1 MYGLTEEVRTLINSF
16 VYIPIAALVCYG
28 FLLLAFM
35 AAKKTKVIQAFIFVL
50 ISGVLWTGGSF
61 FMRMGYAPSLK
72 FWFDVSLWGLLLIT
86 YSFMLFVRDFVGS
99 KPIMLDKVWGL
110 LVLLAGFVNTF
121 TGVLVTMPTAVIDEI
136 GNVGYIY
143 DIKWPVIFLFI
154 LCGGMVI
161 EMFWLIVRCFRYDVA
176 RKKQFSAV
184 SVGII
189 SIFIGHALLLLPAF
203 RGIPIDIASG
213 LVMVLC
219 LFYALYRRRLF
230 KLTLLV
236 SKASSYAIVALLS
249 IFIFSNLII
258 PIDKFLARFVV
269 FETQQKVMLIAVAF
283 ALFSL
288 AVYYIVKKF
297 IDGVFIRDEIIRA
310 EHLKDFSVSVS
321 KTLKISE
328 IMEELVAIIE
338 NTLLVRNAYVC
349 ISSPNGKSFSMVH
362 AENPLDNFQLTL
374 SSDNP
379 IIRQLKKSRECLFM
393 EDLRR
398 FPDYRSMWEGEKRIL
413 QDLGIECF
421 VPLSEEDNLVGVVLL
436 TAKERNARFSYDDIS
451 FLESVNAIGS
461 IAIKNSSLYEK
472 AFMEARTDDL
482 TKLLNRKCFYETLEA
497 EYQNNRENS
506 LALVIFNL
514 DDFKLYNQLY
524 GNKEGDLA
532 LKRVADILKASVNSD
547 GLVARQGGK
556 EFAAILPGHD
566 MLSAKNLAQSIRN
579 KILDLNKSSPD
590 YSMKILTVSIGIS
603 AIPYTATS
611 IKELVDNAELA
622 VYKVK
627 RSGKN
632 SIALSASGLEG
643 NGESGDNEEPNR
655 QEIYS
660 EYASTIYALAAAI
673 DAKDHYTFDHSKNV
687 AYYSTEL
694 AYGVGLGED
703 TVEIIREAALLHDI
717 GKIGIA
723 ESVLNKPGP
732 LTKEEYGIMQG
743 HVESSVSIIRHLP
756 SLDYVI
762 PAVIGHHEWY
772 NGKGYPRRIA
782 GDDIPL
788 SARILCIADCFDAM
802 ISLRPYKAPNTVDY
816 AMKELIN
823 MSGRQFDPKL
833 VTVFIG
839 LLESG
844 KMIPRIR
851 EKAELKADYIEA
863 QIEGQEK
870 PLT

>member
-1 MYGLTEEVRTLINSF
+1 MCGLTGEVKTLINSF
-16 VYIPIAALVCYG
+16 VFIPITALICYG

-35 AAKKTKVIQAFIFVL
+35 AAKKTKVIQAFIFML

-72 FWFDVSLWGLLLIT
+72 FWFDVSLWGLLLLT

-99 KPIMLDKVWGL
+99 KPIALDKLWGI
-110 LVLLAGFVNTF
+110 LVLIAGLVNTF
-121 TGVLVTMPTAVIDEI
+121 TGVLVTMPTAVIDDL

-143 DIKWPVIFLFI
+143 DIKWPVIFMFI

-161 EMFWLIVRCFRYDVA
+161 EMFWLIANCFRYDVA
-176 RKKQFSAV
+176 RKKQFTAV

-189 SIFIGHALLLLPAF
+189 SIFVGHALLLLPAF

-213 LVMVLC
+213 LVMVFC

-236 SKASSYAIVALLS
+236 SKASSYAIVAILS

-258 PIDKFLARFVV
+258 PLDNFLARFVI
-269 FETQQKVMLIAVAF
+269 FEPQQKVMLIAVSF

-288 AVYYIVKKF
+288 AVYYVVKKF

-310 EHLKDFSVSVS
+310 ENLKDFSVSVS

-328 IMEELVAIIE
+328 ILEELVAIIE
-338 NTLLVRNAYVC
+338 NTLRVKNAYVC
-349 ISSPNGKSFSMVH
+349 ISTTNGKSYSMVH

-413 QDLGIECF
+413 KDLGIECF

-436 TAKERNARFSYDDIS
+436 TSKEKNVRFSYDDIS

-482 TKLLNRKCFYETLEA
+482 TKLLNRKCFYESLDS
-497 EYQNNRENS
+497 EYRKNKENS
-506 LALVIFNL
+506 LALVILNL

-524 GNKEGDLA
+524 GNREGDLA
-532 LKRVADILKASVNSD
+532 LKRVADIIKASVNSD
-547 GLVARQGGK
+547 GLVARYGGK
-556 EFAAILPGHD
+556 EFAAILPGYD
-566 MLSAKNLAQSIRN
+566 MLSAKNLAQNIRK
-579 KILDLNKSSPD
+579 KILDLNKTSPD

-611 IKELVDNAELA
+611 TKELVDNAELA

-632 SIALSASGLEG
+632 DIALSASGLENNRG
-643 NGESGDNEEPNR
+643 SEENIETNR

-660 EYASTIYALAAAI
+660 EYESTIHALAAAI

-694 AYGVGLGED
+694 AYGLNLGED
-703 TVEIIREAALLHDI
+703 TIEIIREAALLHDI

-723 ESVLNKPGP
+723 ESVLNKPGA
-732 LTKEEYGIMQG
+732 LTKEEYLVMQG
-743 HVESSVSIIRHLP
+743 HVENSVSIIRHLP

-772 NGKGYPRRIA
+772 NGNGYPRRIS
-782 GDDIPL
+782 GEDIPL

-802 ISLRPYKAPNTVDY
+802 LSLRPYKAPHTVEY
-816 AMKELIN
+816 AKDELIN
-823 MSGRQFDPKL
+823 LSGKQFDPKL
-833 VTVFIG
+833 VTLFIQ

-844 KMIPRIR
+844 KILPKKRKKN
-851 EKAELKADYIEA
+851 EVAAEYV
-863 QIEGQEK
+863 
-870 PLT
+870 

>member
-1 MYGLTEEVRTLINSF
+1 
-16 VYIPIAALVCYG
+16 
-28 FLLLAFM
+28 
-35 AAKKTKVIQAFIFVL
+35 
-50 ISGVLWTGGSF
+50 
-61 FMRMGYAPSLK
+61 MRMGYAPSLK
-72 FWFDVSLWGLLLIT
+72 FWFDVSIWGLLLLT

-99 KPIMLDKVWGL
+99 KPLLLDKVWGI
-110 LVLLAGFVNTF
+110 LVVIAGTVNAL
-121 TGVLVTMPTAVIDEI
+121 TGILVTQPTPIINSAGD
-136 GNVGYIY
+136 VGYVY
-143 DIKWPVIFLFI
+143 DIGWPVIFLFI
-154 LCGGMVI
+154 LCGGMVA
-161 EMFWLIVRCFRYDVA
+161 EMFWLIINCFRYDVA
-176 RKKQFSAV
+176 RKKQFTAV
-184 SVGII
+184 SLGII
-189 SIFIGHALLLLPAF
+189 AIFVGHGLLLLPAF
-203 RGIPIDIASG
+203 KGIPIDIASG
-213 LVMVLC
+213 LVLISC

-236 SKASSYAIVALLS
+236 SKGSSYAIVALLS
-249 IFIFSNLII
+249 IFVFSNLIL
-258 PIDKFLARFVV
+258 PLDRLLARFVV
-269 FETQQKVMLIAVAF
+269 FETQQKVMLISVAF
-283 ALFSL
+283 AVFAL
-288 AVYYIVKKF
+288 AIYYVVKKF
-297 IDGVFIRDEIIRA
+297 IDSVFIKDEIIRA
-310 EHLKDFSVSVS
+310 DNLKNFSNAVS

-349 ISSPNGKSFSMVH
+349 VASANGKSYTMVH
-362 AENPLDNFQLTL
+362 AENPLDNFNLTL

-379 IIRQLKKSRECLFM
+379 IILQLKKGRECLFT

-421 VPLSEEDNLVGVVLL
+421 MPLSEGDNLVGVVLL
-436 TAKERNARFSYDDIS
+436 TSKERNARFSYDDVS

-472 AFMEARTDDL
+472 AFMEARTDEL
-482 TKLLNRKCFYETLEA
+482 TKLLNRKCFYETLET
-497 EYQNNRENS
+497 EQQKNKENS
-506 LALVIFNL
+506 LALIIINL

-532 LKRVADILKASVNSD
+532 LIRVATIMKASVNSD
-547 GLVARQGGK
+547 GHVARYGAK

-566 MLSAKNLAQSIRN
+566 MLSAKNLAQNIRN
-579 KILDLNKSSPD
+579 KILDINKSSPD
-590 YSMKILTVSIGIS
+590 YSMKVLTVSIGIS
-603 AIPYTATS
+603 AIPYTAS
-611 IKELVDNAELA
+611 SPKELVDSAELA

-632 SIALSASGLEG
+632 AIALSAVGMER
-643 NGESGDNEEPNR
+643 NGENQENQEPNR

-687 AYYSTEL
+687 AYYATEL
-694 AYGVGLGED
+694 AYGIGLGED
-703 TVEIIREAALLHDI
+703 SVEIIREAALLHDI

-732 LTKEEYGIMQG
+732 LTKEEYGLMQG
-743 HVESSVSIIRHLP
+743 HVENSVSIIRHLP

-782 GDDIPL
+782 GEDIPL

-802 ISLRPYKAPNTVDY
+802 ISIRPYKAPHSVEY
-816 AMKELIN
+816 AKDELIN
-823 MSGRQFDPKL
+823 LSGRQFDPRL
-833 VTVFIG
+833 VTSFIG
-839 LLESG
+839 LLESE
-844 KMIPRIR
+844 KIIPKIR
-851 EKAELKADYIEA
+851 ERVEEHTAKQKEERIAKHRDEYIAEHIA
-863 QIEGQEK
+863 
-870 PLT
+870 